1 MVDRFEQFSL
11 AIMEISRHWHKLAAD
26 EMETHGLKGS
36 HAVYLLTMYR
46 YPEGITAPRLCE
58 ICGKDKS
65 DVCRMMPILEEKGLV
80 KKEGVHQNLYRGGY
94 KLTQEGRTVAEYVRR
109 RAALA
114 VELAGRDI
122 TPEKREIFYEVLG
135 TIVGNLREIIKD
147 GLPRQ

>member
-1 MVDRFEQFSL
+1 M
-11 AIMEISRHWHKLAAD
+11 
-26 EMETHGLKGS
+26 
-36 HAVYLLTMYR
+36 
-46 YPEGITAPRLCE
+46 
-58 ICGKDKS
+58 
-65 DVCRMMPILEEKGLV
+65 
-80 KKEGVHQNLYRGGY
+80 
-94 KLTQEGRTVAEYVRR
+94 AEYVRR